1 MIRLVNFL
9 KHELDQATRYLQE
22 NNELRA
28 TLGIDDNAKLEPH
41 VLGAGEHNENYWF
54 ADPATG
60 QKYVLRINVVSQ
72 PFHKDQVAYEF
83 EALRVLEP
91 SGRAPKPLY
100 VDSSKRLIDNGAMVI
115 GFCEG
120 QELDFDSLRPGD
132 LERCIELMAD
142 IHTVDIPADC
152 KLHHPSDSLSELFA
166 ECMQRYK
173 IYRDSGFEEERITRW
188 AERYIEAARR
198 KVGSTKPHDPR
209 HIVNT
214 EALPSH
220 FLIPHD
226 PTSPEPGFFIDWERP
241 IIGEVAQDIAYFTS
255 PTGTFWDSE
264 YLMPKQQTDE
274 LVERYWEAAAGRLDR
289 TGFDKR
295 FDAWKS
301 VTALRSMMWCC
312 KAVALRK
319 ADPNYYMTSKAI
331 QKMPVYLSDEFLER
345 VWEDCF

>member
-1 MIRLVNFL
+1 MSHLE
-9 KHELDQATRYLQE
+9 HTAQAAGKYLQD
-22 NNELRA
+22 NGELRR
-28 TLGIDDNAKLEPH
+28 TLGIDIDDKLEPH
-41 VLGAGEHNENYWF
+41 RLGAGEHNENYWF

-60 QKYVLRINVVSQ
+60 RKYVLRINVVSQ

-100 VDSSKRLIDNGAMVI
+100 VDSSKTLIDHGAMVI

-120 QELDFDSLRPGD
+120 QELDFDRLRAGD
-132 LERCIELMAD
+132 LERCIELIAD
-142 IHTVDIPADC
+142 IHTVEIPADC
-152 KLHHPSDSLSELFA
+152 KLHHPEDSLQELFA
-166 ECMQRYK
+166 ECMQRYE
-173 IYRDSGFEEERITRW
+173 IYRESGFEEERITRW
-188 AERYIEAARR
+188 AERYIKAARR
-198 KVGSTKPHDPR
+198 KVETTSPHDPH

-220 FLIPHD
+220 FLIPGD
-226 PTSPEPGFFIDWERP
+226 PSSPEPGFFIDWERP

-264 YLMPKQQTDE
+264 YLMPKKQTDE
-274 LVERYWEAAAGRLDR
+274 LVELYWRAAAGRLDR
-289 TGFDKR
+289 SGFDKR

-312 KAVALRK
+312 KALALRK
-319 ADPNYYMTSKAI
+319 ANPSYYMSDKAI
-331 QKMPVYLSDEFLER
+331 QKLPIYLSDEFLER

>member
-1 MIRLVNFL
+1 MTYCNRQTQ
-9 KHELDQATRYLQE
+9 QAAKYLQD
-22 NNELRA
+22 NVELRYA
-28 TLGIDDNAKLEPH
+28 LGIDSDVVLEPH
-41 VLGAGEHNENYWF
+41 PLGAGEHNENYWF
-54 ADPATG
+54 ASPTTG

-72 PFHKDQVAYEF
+72 PFHKNQVAYEF

-100 VDSSKRLIDNGAMVI
+100 VDSSKRFIDKGAMVI

-120 QELDFDSLRPGD
+120 QELNFDALRDGD

-142 IHTVDIPADC
+142 IHTVKIPGDC
-152 KLHHPSDSLSELFA
+152 KLHHPKDSLSELFA
-166 ECMQRYK
+166 ECMQRYE
-173 IYRDSGFEEERITRW
+173 IYRKSGYGEEQITRW
-188 AERYIEAARR
+188 AERYIEVARH
-198 KVGSTKPHDPR
+198 KVENTSPHDPS

-220 FLIPHD
+220 FLILRD
-226 PTSPEPGFFIDWERP
+226 PSSPEPGFFIDWERP

-264 YLMPKQQTDE
+264 YLMPRQQTDE
-274 LVERYWEAAAGRLDR
+274 LVERYWETAAGHLDR
-289 TGFDKR
+289 SGFDER

-319 ADPNYYMTSKAI
+319 ANPGYYMTSKAVEKLPI
-331 QKMPVYLSDEFLER
+331 YLSEEFLER